1 MCPGFYRGAYAT
13 IYVINKNASPPG
25 HVFKTTGTILELVR
39 EIIETHC
46 LTKFHEDRTINVA
59 SKVKNAPPLGANVFQ
74 PTRTIFELAQDI
86 IGTHLLTKTIFL
98 LVQDIIGTNVLT
110 KFHEDWTIYVA
121 SKVLSRQMLTP
132 HNTLR
137 MTDKR

>member
-1 MCPGFYRGAYAT
+1 MAIGLKM
-13 IYVINKNASPPG
+13 KNASPPG
-25 HVFKTTGTILELVR
+25 HVFKTTGTIFELVR
-39 EIIETHC
+39 EIIGTHC
-46 LTKFHEDRTINVA
+46 LTK
-59 SKVKNAPPLGANVFQ
+59 KNAPPPGANVFQ

-86 IGTHLLTKTIFL
+86 IGTHLLTKTIFK

-121 SKVLSRQMLTP
+121 SKVLTRQMLTP